1 MIKVNNLQINKK
13 LFQLGPID
21 LELEDGYVYA
31 ITGNSGSGKTLF
43 LQTILGAIS
52 SDNKSISYNNLNFH
66 QNAVEIK
73 KLYSYVADK
82 PLFSDTLQVNEVLY
96 KISKIDERFDVDKCF
111 EFLNKQKI
119 VLHSKIYELS
129 QGEKKILLFAIGYFT
144 KSSILVLDNLF
155 SGIGLIAKK
164 EILDLLRDYMD
175 ENKMIILV
183 TEDPLVIK
191 SLADYVIVLEN
202 GRINTKEDIVE
213 LQERF
218 NTTDIEKILLSIMK
232 GEKSND

>member
-13 LFQLGPID
+13 SFQLGPID

-43 LQTILGAIS
+43 LQTLLGAIS
-52 SDNKSISYNNLNFH
+52 SDNNAISYNSLNFQ

-96 KISKIDERFDVDKCF
+96 KISKLDERFDLEKCF

-119 VLHSKIYELS
+119 ILHNKIYELS
-129 QGEKKILLFAIGYFT
+129 QGEKKILLFSIGYFT
-144 KSSILVLDNLF
+144 LSRILVLDNPF
-155 SGIGLIAKK
+155 SGVGLVAKK
-164 EILDLLRDYMD
+164 EILNLLRDYMD

-191 SLADYVIVLEN
+191 SLADYIIVLEN

-218 NTTDIEKILLSIMK
+218 NTTDIENILLSIMK
-232 GEKSND
+232 GENSNV

>member
-191 SLADYVIVLEN
+191 SLADYIIVLEN

-232 GEKSND
+232 GEKLNV

>member
-13 LFQLGPID
+13 FFQLGPID
-21 LELEDGYVYA
+21 LELEGGYVYA

-43 LQTILGAIS
+43 LQTLLGAIS
-52 SDNKSISYNNLNFH
+52 SDNNAISYNNLNFQ

-96 KISKIDERFDVDKCF
+96 KISKLDERFDLEKCF

-119 VLHSKIYELS
+119 ILHNKIYELS
-129 QGEKKILLFAIGYFT
+129 QGEKKILLFSIGYFT
-144 KSSILVLDNLF
+144 MSRILVLDNPF
-155 SGIGLIAKK
+155 SGVGLIAKK
-164 EILDLLRDYMD
+164 EILNLLRDYID

-191 SLADYVIVLEN
+191 SLADYIIVLEN

-218 NTTDIEKILLSIMK
+218 NTTDIENILLSIMK
-232 GEKSND
+232 GENSND

>member
-52 SDNKSISYNNLNFH
+52 SDNKSISYKNLNFH

-144 KSSILVLDNLF
+144 KSSILVLDNPF

-232 GEKSND
+232 GEKSNV

>member
-1 MIKVNNLQINKK
+1 MIKLNNLQINKK
-13 LFQLGPID
+13 SFQLGPID
-21 LELEDGYVYA
+21 LELEGGYVYA

-43 LQTILGAIS
+43 LQTLLGAIS
-52 SDNKSISYNNLNFH
+52 SDKNAISYNNLNFQ

-96 KISKIDERFDVDKCF
+96 KISKLDERFDLEKCF

-129 QGEKKILLFAIGYFT
+129 QGERKILLFAIGYFT
-144 KSSILVLDNLF
+144 KSSILVLDNSF

-164 EILDLLRDYMD
+164 EILNLLRDYMD

-218 NTTDIEKILLSIMK
+218 NTTDIENILLSIMK
-232 GEKSND
+232 GENSNV

>member
-13 LFQLGPID
+13 SFQLGPID
-21 LELEDGYVYA
+21 LELEGGYVYA
-31 ITGNSGSGKTLF
+31 ITGNSGSGKTLL
-43 LQTILGAIS
+43 LQTILGAIL

-66 QNAVEIK
+66 KNAVEIK

-96 KISKIDERFDVDKCF
+96 KISKLDERFNIDKCF
-111 EFLNKQKI
+111 EFLDKQKI

-129 QGEKKILLFAIGYFT
+129 QGEKKILLFSIGYFT
-144 KSSILVLDNLF
+144 MSRILVLDNPF
-155 SGIGLIAKK
+155 SGVGLIAKK
-164 EILDLLRDYMD
+164 EILNLLRDYMD

-218 NTTDIEKILLSIMK
+218 NTTDIENILLSIMK
-232 GEKSND
+232 GENSND

>member
-13 LFQLGPID
+13 FFQLGPID
-21 LELEDGYVYA
+21 LELEGGYVYA

-43 LQTILGAIS
+43 LQTLLGAIS
-52 SDNKSISYNNLNFH
+52 SDKNAISYNNLNFQ

-82 PLFSDTLQVNEVLY
+82 PLFSDTLQVNEVIY
-96 KISKIDERFDVDKCF
+96 KISKLDERFDLEKCF

-119 VLHSKIYELS
+119 ILHNKIYELS
-129 QGEKKILLFAIGYFT
+129 QGEKKILLFSIGYFT
-144 KSSILVLDNLF
+144 MSRILVLDNPF
-155 SGIGLIAKK
+155 SGVGLIAKK
-164 EILDLLRDYMD
+164 EILNLLRDYMD

-218 NTTDIEKILLSIMK
+218 NTTDIENILLSIMK
-232 GEKSND
+232 GENSND

>member
-13 LFQLGPID
+13 IFQLGPID
-21 LELEDGYVYA
+21 LELEGGYVYA

-43 LQTILGAIS
+43 LQTLLGAIS
-52 SDNKSISYNNLNFH
+52 SDNNAISYNNLNFQ

-96 KISKIDERFDVDKCF
+96 KISKLDERFDLEKCF

-119 VLHSKIYELS
+119 ILHNKIYELS
-129 QGEKKILLFAIGYFT
+129 QGEKKILLFSIGYFT
-144 KSSILVLDNLF
+144 RILVLDNPF
-155 SGIGLIAKK
+155 SGVGLIAKK
-164 EILDLLRDYMD
+164 EILNLLRNYMD

-191 SLADYVIVLEN
+191 SLADYVIVFEN

-218 NTTDIEKILLSIMK
+218 NTTDIENILLSIMK
-232 GEKSND
+232 GENLND

>member
-13 LFQLGPID
+13 SFQLGPID

-43 LQTILGAIS
+43 LQTLLGAIS
-52 SDNKSISYNNLNFH
+52 SDKNAISYNNLNFQ

-96 KISKIDERFDVDKCF
+96 KISKLDERFDLEKCF

-129 QGEKKILLFAIGYFT
+129 QGERKILLFSIGYFT
-144 KSSILVLDNLF
+144 MSRILVLDNPF
-155 SGIGLIAKK
+155 SGVGLIAKK
-164 EILDLLRDYMD
+164 EILNLLRDYMD
-175 ENKMIILV
+175 ENKIIILV

-191 SLADYVIVLEN
+191 SLADFIIVFEN

-232 GEKSND
+232 GEKSNV

>member
-66 QNAVEIK
+66 KNAVEIK

-218 NTTDIEKILLSIMK
+218 NTTDIENILLSIMK
-232 GEKSND
+232 GENSND

>member
-13 LFQLGPID
+13 SFQLGSID

-43 LQTILGAIS
+43 LQTILGGIS
-52 SDNKSISYNNLNFH
+52 SDNKSISYNNLNFQ

-96 KISKIDERFDVDKCF
+96 KISKLDERFNIDKCF

-119 VLHSKIYELS
+119 ILHSKIYELS

-144 KSSILVLDNLF
+144 KSSILVLDNPF

-164 EILDLLRDYMD
+164 EILNLLRDYMN

-191 SLADYVIVLEN
+191 SLADYIIVLEN

-218 NTTDIEKILLSIMK
+218 NTTDIENILLSIMK
-232 GEKSND
+232 GENSND

>member
-232 GEKSND
+232 GEKSNV

>member
-13 LFQLGPID
+13 FFQLGPID
-21 LELEDGYVYA
+21 LELEGGYVYA

-43 LQTILGAIS
+43 LQTLLGAIS
-52 SDNKSISYNNLNFH
+52 SDKNAISYNNLNFQ

-96 KISKIDERFDVDKCF
+96 KISKLDERFDLEKCF

-119 VLHSKIYELS
+119 ILHNKIYELS
-129 QGEKKILLFAIGYFT
+129 EGEKKILLFSIGYFT
-144 KSSILVLDNLF
+144 MSRILVLDNPF
-155 SGIGLIAKK
+155 SGVGLIAKK
-164 EILDLLRDYMD
+164 EILNLLRDYMD

-218 NTTDIEKILLSIMK
+218 NTTDIENILLSIMK
-232 GEKSND
+232 GENSND

>member
-13 LFQLGPID
+13 FFQLGPID
-21 LELEDGYVYA
+21 LELEGGYVYA

-43 LQTILGAIS
+43 LQTLLGAIS
-52 SDNKSISYNNLNFH
+52 SDKNVISYNNLNFQ

-96 KISKIDERFDVDKCF
+96 KISKLDERFDLEKCF

-119 VLHSKIYELS
+119 ILHNKIYELS
-129 QGEKKILLFAIGYFT
+129 QGEKKILLFSIGYFT
-144 KSSILVLDNLF
+144 LSRILVLDNPF
-155 SGIGLIAKK
+155 SGVGLIAKK
-164 EILDLLRDYMD
+164 EILNLLRDYMD

-218 NTTDIEKILLSIMK
+218 NTTDIENILLSIMK
-232 GEKSND
+232 GENSND

>member
-13 LFQLGPID
+13 FFQLGPID
-21 LELEDGYVYA
+21 LELEGGYVYA

-43 LQTILGAIS
+43 LQTLLGAIS
-52 SDNKSISYNNLNFH
+52 TDNNAISYNSLNFQ

-96 KISKIDERFDVDKCF
+96 KISKLDERFDLEKCF

-119 VLHSKIYELS
+119 VLHNKIYELS
-129 QGEKKILLFAIGYFT
+129 QGEKKILLFSIGYFT
-144 KSSILVLDNLF
+144 ISRILLLDNPF

-164 EILDLLRDYMD
+164 EILNLLRDYMD

-191 SLADYVIVLEN
+191 SLADYVILLEN

-218 NTTDIEKILLSIMK
+218 NTTDIENILLSIMK
-232 GEKSND
+232 GENSND

>member
-1 MIKVNNLQINKK
+1 MIKVNNLKINKK
-13 LFQLGPID
+13 FFQLGPID
-21 LELEDGYVYA
+21 LELEGGYVYA

-43 LQTILGAIS
+43 LQTLLGAIS
-52 SDNKSISYNNLNFH
+52 SDNNAISYNKLNFQ

-96 KISKIDERFDVDKCF
+96 KISKLDERFDLEKCF

-119 VLHSKIYELS
+119 VLHNKIYELS
-129 QGEKKILLFAIGYFT
+129 EGEKKILLFSIGYFT
-144 KSSILVLDNLF
+144 MSRILVLDNPF
-155 SGIGLIAKK
+155 SGVGLIAKK
-164 EILDLLRDYMD
+164 EILNLLRDYMD

-191 SLADYVIVLEN
+191 SLADFVIVFEN

-232 GEKSND
+232 GEKSNV

>member
-144 KSSILVLDNLF
+144 KSSILVLDNPF

-191 SLADYVIVLEN
+191 SLADSVIVLEN

-232 GEKSND
+232 GEKSNV

>member
-144 KSSILVLDNLF
+144 KSSILVLDNPF

-164 EILDLLRDYMD
+164 EILNLLRDYMD

>member
-13 LFQLGPID
+13 SFQLGPID
-21 LELEDGYVYA
+21 LELEGGYVYA

-43 LQTILGAIS
+43 LQTLLGAIS
-52 SDNKSISYNNLNFH
+52 SDKNAISYNNLNFQ

-73 KLYSYVADK
+73 KQYSYVADK

-96 KISKIDERFDVDKCF
+96 KISKLDERFDLEKCF

-119 VLHSKIYELS
+119 ILHNKIYELS
-129 QGEKKILLFAIGYFT
+129 QGEKKILLFSIGYFT
-144 KSSILVLDNLF
+144 MSRILVLDNPF
-155 SGIGLIAKK
+155 SGVGLIAKK
-164 EILDLLRDYMD
+164 EILNLLRDYMD

-191 SLADYVIVLEN
+191 SLADYVIVLED

-218 NTTDIEKILLSIMK
+218 NTTDIENILLSIMK
-232 GEKSND
+232 GENSND

>member
-21 LELEDGYVYA
+21 LELDDGYVYA

-144 KSSILVLDNLF
+144 KSSILVLDNPF

-232 GEKSND
+232 GEKSNV

>member
-13 LFQLGPID
+13 SFQLGPID
-21 LELEDGYVYA
+21 LELEGGYVYA

-43 LQTILGAIS
+43 LQTLLGAIS
-52 SDNKSISYNNLNFH
+52 SDNNAISYNNLNFQ

-73 KLYSYVADK
+73 KQYSYVADK

-96 KISKIDERFDVDKCF
+96 KISKLDERFDLEKCF

-119 VLHSKIYELS
+119 VLHNKIYELS
-129 QGEKKILLFAIGYFT
+129 EGEKKILLFSIGYFT
-144 KSSILVLDNLF
+144 MSRILVLDNPF
-155 SGIGLIAKK
+155 SGVGLIAKK
-164 EILDLLRDYMD
+164 EILNLLRDYMD

-218 NTTDIEKILLSIMK
+218 NTTDIENILLSIMK
-232 GEKSND
+232 GENSND

>member
-13 LFQLGPID
+13 FFQLGPID
-21 LELEDGYVYA
+21 LELEGGYVYA

-43 LQTILGAIS
+43 LQTLLGAIS
-52 SDNKSISYNNLNFH
+52 SDKNAISYNNLNFQ

-96 KISKIDERFDVDKCF
+96 KISKLDERFDLEKCF

-119 VLHSKIYELS
+119 VLHNKIYELS
-129 QGEKKILLFAIGYFT
+129 QGEKKILLFSIGYFT
-144 KSSILVLDNLF
+144 MSRILVLDNPF
-155 SGIGLIAKK
+155 SGVGLIAKK
-164 EILDLLRDYMD
+164 EILNLLRDYMD
-175 ENKMIILV
+175 ENKIIILV

-202 GRINTKEDIVE
+202 GRINTKEDVVE

-232 GEKSND
+232 GEKSNV

>member
-13 LFQLGPID
+13 SFQLGPID

-43 LQTILGAIS
+43 LQTLLGAMPSETNAI
-52 SDNKSISYNNLNFH
+52 IYNSLNFQ

-96 KISKIDERFDVDKCF
+96 KISKLDERFNIDKCF

-144 KSSILVLDNLF
+144 KSSILVLDNSF

-164 EILDLLRDYMD
+164 EILNLLRDYMD

-218 NTTDIEKILLSIMK
+218 NTTDTEEILLSIMK
-232 GEKSND
+232 GENSNV

>member
-13 LFQLGPID
+13 FFQLGPID
-21 LELEDGYVYA
+21 LELEGGYVYA

-43 LQTILGAIS
+43 LQTLLGAIS
-52 SDNKSISYNNLNFH
+52 SDNNAISYNNLNFQ

-96 KISKIDERFDVDKCF
+96 KISKLDERFDLEKCF

-119 VLHSKIYELS
+119 ILHNKIYELS
-129 QGEKKILLFAIGYFT
+129 QGEKKILLFSIGYFT
-144 KSSILVLDNLF
+144 MSRILVLDNPF
-155 SGIGLIAKK
+155 SGVGLIAKK
-164 EILDLLRDYMD
+164 EILNLLRDYMD

-232 GEKSND
+232 GENSND

>member
-144 KSSILVLDNLF
+144 KSSILVLDNPF

-232 GEKSND
+232 GENSNV

>member
-13 LFQLGPID
+13 FFQLGPID
-21 LELEDGYVYA
+21 LELEGGYVYA

-43 LQTILGAIS
+43 LQTLLGAIS
-52 SDNKSISYNNLNFH
+52 SDNNAISYNSLNFQ

-96 KISKIDERFDVDKCF
+96 KISKLDERFDFEKCF

-119 VLHSKIYELS
+119 VLHNKIYELS
-129 QGEKKILLFAIGYFT
+129 EGEKKILLFSIGYFT
-144 KSSILVLDNLF
+144 MSRILVLDNPF
-155 SGIGLIAKK
+155 SGVGLIAKK
-164 EILDLLRDYMD
+164 EILNLLRDYMD

-191 SLADYVIVLEN
+191 SLADYIIVLEN

-218 NTTDIEKILLSIMK
+218 NTTDIENILLSIMK
-232 GEKSND
+232 GENSND

>member
-13 LFQLGPID
+13 SFQLGPID

-43 LQTILGAIS
+43 LQTLLGAIS
-52 SDNKSISYNNLNFH
+52 SDKNAISYNNLNFQ

-96 KISKIDERFDVDKCF
+96 KISKLDERF
-111 EFLNKQKI
+111 NKQKI

-144 KSSILVLDNLF
+144 KSSILVLDNPF
-155 SGIGLIAKK
+155 SGVGLIAKK
-164 EILDLLRDYMD
+164 EILNLLRDYID

-191 SLADYVIVLEN
+191 SLADYIIVLEN

-218 NTTDIEKILLSIMK
+218 NTTDIENILLSIMK
-232 GEKSND
+232 GENSND

>member
-1 MIKVNNLQINKK
+1 MIKVNNLKINKK
-13 LFQLGPID
+13 FFQLGPID
-21 LELEDGYVYA
+21 LELEGGYVYA

-43 LQTILGAIS
+43 LQTLLGAIS
-52 SDNKSISYNNLNFH
+52 SDNNAISYNNLNFQ

-73 KLYSYVADK
+73 KQYSYVADK

-96 KISKIDERFDVDKCF
+96 KISKLDERFDLEKCF

-119 VLHSKIYELS
+119 VLHNKIYELS
-129 QGEKKILLFAIGYFT
+129 EGEKKILLFSIGYFT
-144 KSSILVLDNLF
+144 MSRILVLDNPF
-155 SGIGLIAKK
+155 SGVGLIAKK
-164 EILDLLRDYMD
+164 EILNLLRDYMN

-218 NTTDIEKILLSIMK
+218 NTTDIENILLSIMK
-232 GEKSND
+232 GENSND

>member
-82 PLFSDTLQVNEVLY
+82 PLFSDTLQVNEVLF
-96 KISKIDERFDVDKCF
+96 KISKLDERFDLEKCF

-129 QGEKKILLFAIGYFT
+129 QGEKKILLFSIGYFT
-144 KSSILVLDNLF
+144 NSKILVLDNPF
-155 SGIGLIAKK
+155 SGVGLIAKK
-164 EILDLLRDYMD
+164 EILNLLRDYMD

-232 GEKSND
+232 GEKLNV